1 MRIGRIVAASAV
13 MAASVALL
21 SACVSAPSTVVH
33 ASRVTVA
40 SDDVFT
46 SLNPLTESGSGSANT
61 EVAYAT
67 NAGFTYYTDAPEL
80 AKDESFG
87 SYRIITEDPLTVRYT
102 VTDGVRWSDG
112 TAVDAADL
120 LLSWAAASDAFN
132 DSDFDR
138 STIIDEQTGDYV
150 EGLPADVVYFDSQ
163 ANQAMQLVTTIPEM
177 SSDRRSITLTF
188 DDPFADWEGAF
199 YAMGQSG
206 PPAHVVAKLAL
217 DVSDAQEA
225 KDAVVHS
232 ILDEDT
238 EALSRISDV
247 WNRSFALTELPEN
260 EDLLVSS
267 GPYSVSDFLAG
278 QYVTLT
284 ANPSYVG
291 DHQPSVEQ
299 IMIRYIPD
307 PLAAVQAL
315 STGEVNIISPEAS
328 DGVLSALGTLDLT
341 MQSVPGPDHDS
352 IELVVQNGKSTVF
365 EDERVRAAF
374 LLTIPRDE
382 ILESVFAPIAP
393 GGVIRNSFALL
404 PGSPGYAESVSSNGS
419 DDFASVDIDTA
430 QELLAEAGVTTPE
443 VCILYP
449 AGDPLLTTEFELIR
463 DSAARA
469 GIAVTDCS
477 SEDWPAAVL
486 DPSTHDAVLSTTRT
500 SSLGLSDVARQ
511 FETDSEDNHTGFSSV
526 RVDSLA
532 TELESEVGRTPRLGL
547 AERLDS
553 LLFSARYGLPIV
565 QRPIM
570 LAFDSAAVL
579 GVSRSPLA
587 PGVLWNVWD
596 WQPPAV
602 VEG

>member
-1 MRIGRIVAASAV
+1 

-21 SACVSAPSTVVH
+21 SACVSTPSAVVH
-33 ASRVTVA
+33 ESRVTVA

-46 SLNPLTESGSGSANT
+46 SLNPLTESGAGSTNT
-61 EVAYAT
+61 AVAYAT

-80 AKDESFG
+80 VKDDSFG
-87 SYRIITEDPLTVRYT
+87 SYRVITEDPLTVRYT
-102 VTDGVRWSDG
+102 VADGVRWSDG

-138 STIIDEQTGDYV
+138 STIIDEQTGDYL
-150 EGLPADVVYFDSQ
+150 EGLPADTVYFDSQ
-163 ANQAMQLVTTIPEM
+163 PNPAIQLVTTIPEM

-188 DDPFADWEGAF
+188 DEPFADWEGAF
-199 YAMGQSG
+199 YAMGASG

-217 DVSDAQEA
+217 DVTDAQEA
-225 KDAVVHS
+225 KDAVVHA

-260 EDLLVSS
+260 RDLLVSS

-291 DHQPSVEQ
+291 DHQPAVEQ
-299 IMIRYIPD
+299 IMVRYIPD

-315 STGEVNIISPEAS
+315 STGEVNVISPEAS
-328 DGVLSALGTLDLT
+328 DGVLSALGTLDFT

-352 IELVVQNGKSTVF
+352 IELVVRNGKSAVF
-365 EDERVRAAF
+365 EDERVRTAF
-374 LLTIPRDE
+374 LLTIPREE

-393 GGVIRNSFALL
+393 GGVIRNSFALF
-404 PGSPGYAESVSSNGS
+404 PGSPGYDESVSSNGS
-419 DDFASVDIDTA
+419 DDFASVDIETA
-430 QELLAEAGVTTPE
+430 QQLLAEAGVTTPE
-443 VCILYP
+443 VCVLYP
-449 AGDPLLTTEFELIR
+449 AGDPLLTAEFELIR
-463 DSAARA
+463 DSAALA

-477 SEDWPAAVL
+477 SEDWQTAML
-486 DPSTHDAVLSTTRT
+486 DPATHDAVLSTTRT
-500 SSLGLSDVARQ
+500 SSLGLSSIASQ
-511 FETDSEDNHTGFSSV
+511 FETDSEDNHTGFSLV
-526 RVDSLA
+526 RVDSIA
-532 TELESEVGRTPRLGL
+532 TELEHEVEHAARLKT

-553 LLFSARYGLPIV
+553 LLFGARYGLPII
-565 QRPIM
+565 QRPMM

-579 GVSRSPLA
+579 NVSRSPVA